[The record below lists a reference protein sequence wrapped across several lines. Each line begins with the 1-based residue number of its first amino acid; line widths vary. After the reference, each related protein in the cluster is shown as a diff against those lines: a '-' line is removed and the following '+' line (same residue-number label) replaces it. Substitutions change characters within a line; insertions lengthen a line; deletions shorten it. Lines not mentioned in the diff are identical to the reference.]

1 MQLHGPNVIND
12 HSFFICGVINT
23 ISLSL
28 GNRMMHYAP
37 HDFKSFRNINGI
49 ILSLAKKRPRERQIA
64 LKVWQ
69 NFRFN
74 TSWTQNKSHTISTI
88 GFILILVITSASVV
102 EI

>member
-1 MQLHGPNVIND
+1 MWLHGPNVIND

-37 HDFKSFRNINGI
+37 HYLKTFRNINGI
-49 ILSLAKKRPRERQIA
+49 ILSSAKKRPRERQLA

-69 NFRFN
+69 NFWFN
-74 TSWTQNKSHTISTI
+74 TSWTQNKSHTTYTI
-88 GFILILVITSASVV
+88 GFILVLVITSALTI